1 MRIMWLCNTPL
12 PEMYKF
18 VDKKY
23 NSESWLV
30 GISDALRRQG
40 GIEFYY
46 VFPQMRTQH
55 TIRVK
60 IDNISFRGY
69 YNYSKHGS
77 LYITDRRNEKNLGK
91 IIRQIEP
98 DIIHIFGTEMHHT
111 IECINVVPE
120 FKNIVISIQ
129 GLVSE
134 CAKHYL
140 DGISLKDALTIKI
153 DRYRWD
159 SSFRGKYQFWRRGI
173 NEKEALRKVSYVIGR
188 TKWDRECIKRINPLC
203 KYYYCSETLRNI
215 FYNGQ
220 WDIHSIERH
229 SIFVSQGSYEI
240 KGLHILLYAFPGI
253 LKRFPDTKIYVAG
266 DNTFLK
272 KTAYGKFI
280 RKIINE
286 KKLNNAVNFIGFL
299 NEEGMYHMLH
309 KAHVMVMSSSCENSP
324 NSVGEA
330 MLVGLPVVVS
340 DVGGVSSIVHD
351 GRDAMVFKSGDCTAL
366 AKNVC
371 AIFDNDKV
379 AIKFSNN
386 GKRTAEELYN
396 RTNNLEQ
403 LLEIYQDICKRRKR
417 L

>member
-1 MRIMWLCNTPL
+1 MRIMWLCNSPL
-12 PEMYKF
+12 PEMYKI

-23 NSESWLV
+23 SSESWLV
-30 GISDALRRQG
+30 GISDALRRQD

-46 VFPQMRTQH
+46 VFPQTRTQH

-60 IDNISFRGY
+60 INNISFRGY

-77 LYITDRRNEKNLGK
+77 PYITDRRNEENLGK
-91 IIRQIEP
+91 IIRQIKP

-111 IECINVVPE
+111 IECINAAPDS
-120 FKNIVISIQ
+120 KNIVISIQ

-173 NEKEALRKVSYVIGR
+173 NEKEALRKVNYVIGR

-215 FYNGQ
+215 FYDGQ
-220 WDIHSIERH
+220 WDIRSIERH
-229 SIFVSQGSYEI
+229 SIFVSQGGYEI
-240 KGLHILLYAFPGI
+240 KGLHVLLHALPDI

-272 KTAYGKFI
+272 KTAYGKYI

-286 KKLNNAVNFIGFL
+286 KKLDNAVSFMGFL

-340 DVGGVSSIVHD
+340 DVGGVSSIVH
-351 GRDAMVFKSGDCTAL
+351 GGKDAILFKSGDCTAL

-371 AIFDNDKV
+371 TIFDNDQA
-379 AIKFSNN
+379 AIKLSNN
-386 GKRTAEELYN
+386 GKRTAEKLHS

-403 LLEIYQDICKRRKR
+403 LLEIYQDICERG
-417 L
+417 